1 MAGDFQLPG
10 YDVDSLVSAN
20 STGEVW
26 RARAQAS
33 GEIVALKRV
42 RPRDPAAADGLR
54 RLVTLLNL
62 IAHPHLQ
69 RVRELLPDGDQ
80 SVLVLDDADGGNLDQ
95 LLSGRGG
102 IDPGEVVTSIGPVAE
117 ALGTAHERG
126 LVHGD
131 ITPASIVFTSEGR
144 PMLADIGL
152 LPLVGGGV
160 DLFGGTAT
168 GPGGADGPGGPGGP
182 DGPTPPEDVYAL
194 AAVAYAALTGQ
205 QPMPGQPHRPLTELV
220 PNCPPGLVHAIEAG
234 LAEVAA
240 RRPTAAQ
247 LAELVYAACPP
258 APVRFPV
265 ALTLSDADIAEALA
279 KAEQLAQQQPP
290 GQPGQP
296 GQPGAPGQ
304 PGHPGQP
311 GAPGGQPGVPGPPG
325 HPGFPQQPGGGPG
338 GPGSMPPRDPFLQA
352 PSPPADRPGVQPG
365 GGAGGSGNFPAFG
378 PQFDDLD
385 DDDRGGAVKWI
396 LIALVVVVVLGGGG
410 FGAWW
415 WMNRSGND
423 PVTQPTQTTGP
434 VDPTKQTTQTP
445 TSKPSPR
452 TDEERYQAILEEL
465 DAKRAEAFAIPDT
478 APLNDV
484 YPQGSD
490 LLAQDSKLVGD
501 YSRQGA
507 RIEGLRYQIQSLKID
522 SQTPKQN
529 PTQVVLTVVNQR
541 QPYTVIDS
549 NGNRS
554 TQPAAKPER
563 QRFTLKQVGGKWL
576 IAKTVKL

>member
-1 MAGDFQLPG
+1 MAGDFRLPG
-10 YDVDSLVSAN
+10 YDVDNLVSAN
-20 STGEVW
+20 ATGEVW
-26 RARAQAS
+26 RARVQAS

-62 IAHPHLQ
+62 ISHPHLQ
-69 RVRELLPDGDQ
+69 RVRELLPDGEQ

-102 IDPGEVVTSIGPVAE
+102 IEPGEVVTSIGPVAE
-117 ALGTAHERG
+117 ALGAAHERG

-152 LPLVGGGV
+152 LQLVGGGV
-160 DLFGGTAT
+160 DLFGGAAA
-168 GPGGADGPGGPGGP
+168 GPGGSNGPGGPGGP

-205 QPMPGQPHRPLTELV
+205 QPMPGQPHRPLPELV
-220 PNCPPGLVHAIEAG
+220 PNCPPGLVHAVEAG

-265 ALTLSDADIAEALA
+265 ALTLSEADIAEALA

-290 GQPGQP
+290 GKPGVPGQP
-296 GQPGAPGQ
+296 GQPGAPGP
-304 PGHPGQP
+304 PGMPGQP
-311 GAPGGQPGVPGPPG
+311 GQPG
-325 HPGFPQQPGGGPG
+325 QPG
-338 GPGSMPPRDPFLQA
+338 GPGQPGFPPQQGGAPGGPMPPLDPFMQA

-365 GGAGGSGNFPAFG
+365 GGGGGNFPSFG
-378 PQFDDLD
+378 PQFDDVD
-385 DDDRGGAVKWI
+385 DDDRGGALKWV

-410 FGAWW
+410 FGVWW
-415 WMNRSGND
+415 WMNRPDSD
-423 PVTQPTQTTGP
+423 PVTQQTQTAGPVNPTNGPTQQPTTK
-434 VDPTKQTTQTP
+434 PTT
-445 TSKPSPR
+445 KPSPR
-452 TDEERYQAILEEL
+452 TDEDRYQLILEEL
-465 DAKRAEAFAIPDT
+465 DAKRAEAFALPDT
-478 APLNDV
+478 APLSDV
-484 YPQGSD
+484 YVEGSD

-501 YSRQGA
+501 YAKQGA
-507 RIEGLRYQIQSLKID
+507 RIEGLRYVIQSLKID
-522 SQTPKQN
+522 SETPKQN

-541 QPYTVIDS
+541 QAYTVIDS
-549 NGNRS
+549 SGKS
-554 TQPAAKPER
+554 SPQPASKPER
-563 QRFTLKQVGGKWL
+563 QRFTLKQVGGTWL
-576 IAKTVKL
+576 IAKTIKL